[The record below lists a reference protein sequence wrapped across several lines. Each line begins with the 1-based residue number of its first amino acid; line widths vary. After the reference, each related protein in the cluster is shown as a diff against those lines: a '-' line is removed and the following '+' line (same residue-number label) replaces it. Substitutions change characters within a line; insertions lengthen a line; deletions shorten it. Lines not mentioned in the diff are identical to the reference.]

1 MRQYNCTRLTGKVA
15 IVTGAG
21 QWIGKEIA
29 LRLAGEGAD
38 VVVDDIV
45 IERANEVADEI
56 RGMGRKAL
64 AVKTDVTKRV
74 EVEAMV
80 KAALDEFGKID
91 ILVNNVGGSGDK
103 TLPTFT
109 KSTEEHW
116 DTVIARNLKSTANCC
131 RAVINHMMDR
141 RTGKIV
147 NISSGSG
154 VRGMPGFV
162 AYSAS
167 KAGVIGLT
175 MSLSQEVASY
185 GVRVNCVSPGPIGSA
200 QPIPPEFEA
209 KMAIL
214 SGLGT
219 QGKPEQVAALVA
231 FMASDEA
238 DFINGQNY
246 AMAGMN
252 P

>member
-1 MRQYNCTRLTGKVA
+1 MRQYNFRRFEGKAA

-29 LRLAGEGAD
+29 LRLAAEGAD
-38 VVVDDIV
+38 VLVNDLVL
-45 IERANEVADEI
+45 ERANEVAAEV
-56 RGMGRKAL
+56 RAMGRKAVVSS
-64 AVKTDVTKRV
+64 ADVTKRA

-91 ILVNNVGGSGDK
+91 VLVNNVGGSGDK
-103 TLPTFT
+103 GLPTFT
-109 KSTEEHW
+109 KSTEEHF
-116 DTVIARNLKSTANCC
+116 DSVVARNLKSTANCC
-131 RAVINHMMDR
+131 RVVAPLMMER
-141 RTGKIV
+141 KSGKIV

-175 MSLSQEVASY
+175 MSLSQEVAMT
-185 GVRVNCVSPGPIGSA
+185 GVRVNCVAPGPIGSA
-200 QPIPPEFEA
+200 TPLAPEFKE
-209 KMAIL
+209 KMAKL
-214 SGLGT
+214 SGMGT
-219 QGKPEQVAALVA
+219 EGNPAEVAAVVA
-231 FMASDEA
+231 LLASDDA
-238 DFINGQNY
+238 NNINGQTW
-246 AMAGMN
+246 AMGGMN